1 MIRLKDKV
9 AVVTGASSG
18 IGRATSLLF
27 AKEGASVVA
36 VARRK
41 ERLYELAEQ
50 AEKQGGGPIVAF
62 PGDITNKEDVEN
74 MLALAVERFG
84 RLDVLVNNAG
94 VMDEMTPVGEV
105 EDELWN
111 RVITINLTGPFYAC
125 REAVKLMV
133 DQEAGNIIN
142 VASVGGIGG
151 SRAGTS
157 YTASKFGLVG
167 MTKNI
172 AYQYALK
179 GIRCNAICP
188 GGVDTE
194 IGVGIA
200 NPSPFGIE
208 RVMAGAQN
216 NPRSGTAE
224 EIANIALFLA
234 SEESSF
240 VNGAIL
246 VADAGW
252 TAY

>member
-50 AEKQGGGPIVAF
+50 AEKQGGGPIGAF

-94 VMDEMTPVGEV
+94 IMDEMTPVGEV

-142 VASVGGIGG
+142 VASVGDRRFPSGDQLYRFQIWPGG
-151 SRAGTS
+151 HDQKYSIPVC
-157 YTASKFGLVG
+157 F
-167 MTKNI
+167 
-172 AYQYALK
+172 K

-200 NPSPFGIE
+200 NLAPWHRAGNGRSPK
-208 RVMAGAQN
+208 
-216 NPRSGTAE
+216 
-224 EIANIALFLA
+224 
-234 SEESSF
+234 
-240 VNGAIL
+240 
-246 VADAGW
+246 
-252 TAY
+252 